1 MRSNSA
7 ERPDRREPDSSA
19 SIPTDAAP
27 ITRRDFS
34 RALGAAALG
43 LGSSLGDADAWAAA
57 SPGTEE
63 SQPGGNAVVTEDL
76 CFTPATQL
84 AAMLRAK
91 KVSARELMQAH
102 LAQIERV
109 NPAVNAIVTLVAD
122 RAMADAAA
130 ADQELARGKPRGP
143 LHGLP
148 IAHKD
153 LVATKGIRT
162 TQGSPFYRDF
172 VPDADAA
179 IITLIRNAGALTV
192 GKTNTPE
199 FGAGSHT
206 FNTVF
211 GATKNPYDVT
221 RSCGGSSGGAAVA
234 LACGMVPIADG
245 SDTGGSL
252 RNPAA
257 FCNVVGFRPSPGR
270 VSAGRSSWSP
280 LSTSGP
286 MARSVA
292 DVALFLSVLAAP
304 DARSPTALDDDPR
317 RFARRLD
324 RSFKG
329 SRVAWYTGLGGI
341 PFEPEIRRVVDET
354 RRVFTSLGCTVE
366 DAEPDF
372 TGVDEA
378 FPTLRHLSYHSSYA
392 AMAKERPD
400 WIKDTIKWEIAEA
413 ERQTSADVARAL
425 ALQSRLYAQVQ
436 TFFTRHDYFVLP
448 VTQVEPFDVTIAYP
462 TSVAGV
468 PMPTYIDWMR
478 SCWYVTLMAN
488 PAISVPAGFT
498 SSGLPVGL
506 QIVGRHRDDWS
517 VLQMAHA
524 FEQATNHGLR
534 RPPVVSRGRA

>member
-1 MRSNSA
+1 MVSMSPRDQHEHPSVVA
-7 ERPDRREPDSSA
+7 PD
-19 SIPTDAAP
+19 
-27 ITRRDFS
+27 
-34 RALGAAALG
+34 
-43 LGSSLGDADAWAAA
+43 
-57 SPGTEE
+57 
-63 SQPGGNAVVTEDL
+63 DL
-76 CFTPATQL
+76 CFTPAIQL
-84 AAMLRAK
+84 AAMIRAK
-91 KVSARELMQAH
+91 KVSAREVMQVH

-122 RAMADAAA
+122 KAMADAAA
-130 ADQELARGKPRGP
+130 ADEELARGKPRGP

-153 LVATKGIRT
+153 LVDTKGIRT
-162 TQGSPFYRDF
+162 TRGSPFYRDH
-172 VPDADAA
+172 VPENDAP
-179 IITLIRNAGALTV
+179 IITLIRQAGALTV

-199 FGAGSHT
+199 FGAGSNT

-211 GATKNPYDVT
+211 GATKNPYGLT
-221 RSCGGSSGGAAVA
+221 RTCGGSSGGAAVA

-270 VSAGRSSWSP
+270 VSAGRTTWSP

-292 DVALFLSVLAAP
+292 DAALFLSVLAAP
-304 DARSPTALDDDPR
+304 DTRSPTVINDDPA

-324 RSFKG
+324 RDFKG
-329 SRVAWYTGLGGI
+329 TRVAWYKGLGGL
-341 PFEPEIRRVVDET
+341 PFEPEIRRVTEDC
-354 RRVFTSLGCTVE
+354 RRVFTSLGCAVE
-366 DAEPDF
+366 EAEPDF
-372 TGVDEA
+372 AGVDEA
-378 FPTLRHLSYHSSYA
+378 FATLRHVSYYNNYA
-392 AMAKERPD
+392 AMAKQRPE
-400 WIKDTIKWEIAEA
+400 WIKDTIHWEIAEA
-413 ERQTSADVARAL
+413 ERQTAVDVARAI
-425 ALQSRLYAQVQ
+425 ARQERLYAQSQ
-436 TFFTRHDYFVLP
+436 ALFARYDYFVLP
-448 VTQVEPFDVTIAYP
+448 VTQVEPFDLSTAYP

-498 SSGLPVGL
+498 TSQLPVGL

-517 VLQMAHA
+517 VLQLAHA
-524 FEQATNHGLR
+524 FEQATTHGLR
-534 RPPVVSRGRA
+534 RPPVTRA

>member
-1 MRSNSA
+1 MNEDPVSREAIS
-7 ERPDRREPDSSA
+7 RREFG
-19 SIPTDAAP
+19 
-27 ITRRDFS
+27 RR
-34 RALGAAALG
+34 LGAAAVAVG
-43 LGSSLGDADAWAAA
+43 TSINSADRWTMAGD
-57 SPGTEE
+57 GE
-63 SQPGGNAVVTEDL
+63 SAQAPNDL
-76 CFTPATQL
+76 CFTPATEL
-84 AAMLRAK
+84 AAMLRSK
-91 KVSARELMQAH
+91 KVSAREVMQAH

-130 ADQELARGKPRGP
+130 ADEELARGKPRGP

-162 TQGSPFYRDF
+162 TQGSPFFRDHI
-172 VPDADAA
+172 PDADAP
-179 IITLIRNAGALTV
+179 IITLIRKGGALTV

-206 FNTVF
+206 FNPVF

-221 RSCGGSSGGAAVA
+221 RSCGGSSGGAAVS

-270 VSAGRSSWSP
+270 VSSGRNTWSP

-292 DVALFLSVLAAP
+292 DVALFLSVLATP
-304 DARSPTALDDDPR
+304 DAHSPTALADEPS
-317 RFARRLD
+317 RFAGRLD
-324 RSFKG
+324 RDFKG
-329 SRVAWYTGLGGI
+329 TRVAWYKDLGGI
-341 PFEPEIRRVVDET
+341 PFEPEIRRVVSDT
-354 RRVFTSLGCTVE
+354 RHVFESLGCVVE
-366 DAEPDF
+366 EAEPDF
-372 TGVDEA
+372 SGVGEA
-378 FPTLRHLSYHSSYA
+378 FPTLRHLSYHASYA
-392 AMAKERPD
+392 ALAKQRPE
-400 WIKDTIKWEIAEA
+400 WIKDTIHWEIDEA
-413 ERQTSADVARAL
+413 ERQSAADVARAS
-425 ALQSRLYAQVQ
+425 ARQDQMYSQVEA
-436 TFFTRHDYFVLP
+436 FFTRYDYFVLP
-448 VTQVEPFDVTIAYP
+448 VTQVEPFDVTIKYP
-462 TSVAGV
+462 TSVAGTS
-468 PMPTYIDWMR
+468 MSTYIDWMR
-478 SCWYVTLMAN
+478 SCWYVTFMAS

-517 VLQMAHA
+517 VLQLAYA
-524 FEQATNHGLR
+524 FERATGHGRR
-534 RPPVVSRGRA
+534 RPRVAGV

>member
-1 MRSNSA
+1 MSH
-7 ERPDRREPDSSA
+7 EM
-19 SIPTDAAP
+19 
-27 ITRRDFS
+27 TRRDFS
-34 RALGAAALG
+34 RLLGTAALG
-43 LGSSLGDADAWAAA
+43 ISVGSVN
-57 SPGTEE
+57 EE
-63 SQPGGNAVVTEDL
+63 AERMVVKSQAPDDL
-76 CFTPATQL
+76 CFTSAVDL
-84 AAMLRAK
+84 AAMIRAK
-91 KVSARELMQAH
+91 KVSSREVMQAH
-102 LAQIERV
+102 LAQIDRV
-109 NPAVNAIVTLVAD
+109 NPAVNAVVTLVAD

-130 ADQELARGKPRGP
+130 ADEELAKGKSRGP

-172 VPDADAA
+172 VPESDAP
-179 IITLIRNAGALTV
+179 IITLIRKGGAITV

-270 VSAGRSSWSP
+270 VSIGRGSWSP

-292 DVALFLSVLAAP
+292 DAALFLSVLAAP
-304 DARSPTALDDDPR
+304 DVRNPTVIIDDPA
-317 RFARRLD
+317 RFRGRLD

-329 SRVAWYTGLGGI
+329 TRVAFYKDLGGL
-341 PFEPEIRRVVDET
+341 PFEPEIRRVVGES
-354 RRVFTSLGCTVE
+354 RKVFESLGCVVE
-366 DAEPDF
+366 EAEPDF
-372 TGVDEA
+372 DGIGDA
-378 FPTLRHLSYHSSYA
+378 FPALRHSDYYA
-392 AMAKERPD
+392 HYSAMAKQKPE
-400 WIKDTIKWEIAEA
+400 WIKDTIHWEISEA
-413 ERQTSADVARAL
+413 ERQSAADVARASARQDL
-425 ALQSRLYAQVQ
+425 MYAQTQ
-436 TFFTRHDYFVLP
+436 SFFQKYDYFVLP
-448 VTQVEPFDVTIAYP
+448 VTQVEPFDVTIKYP

-468 PMPTYIDWMR
+468 PMATYIDWMR
-478 SCWYVTLMAN
+478 SCWYVTMMAN

-498 SSGLPVGL
+498 SSRLPVGL

-524 FEQATNHGLR
+524 FEQATKHALR
-534 RPPVVSRGRA
+534 RPSVA